1 MLASVS
7 QDKKLLIIP
16 AYSNAFG
23 GVMVSLSLLLRGVQ
37 SLNMTERLRVL
48 VRAGSLMERYCT
60 EAGLKNS
67 LEVLDLPSGGFFNQS
82 LNWVYQQPNH
92 WPLLL
97 DNSVWRSRLP
107 KLVRASYK
115 LRRSKRPVFH
125 FCHDLALSNNRL
137 GGLARK
143 FTFAC
148 LSPQVICNS
157 HFTADHVRQIMPNLK
172 GILYQPVDLN
182 RIHRS
187 MADNSLPPHNI
198 RYLVTSGAKFIL
210 TPSRINQPNIVNDK
224 NLRAIPPVLAAL
236 KDRGYD
242 YYSVIIGEDSSAGKT
257 RTQALRRQAQ
267 AWGVADRLLI
277 LPNTFE
283 IEAYYRYAD
292 IVVTL
297 APREPFGR
305 TVVEAIACGVPVVGS
320 NTGGINEILQ
330 NFAPDWVVDPHN
342 APQVAEKIIQVIAG
356 QDTQNILRQGQQW
369 VRHTCSPETY
379 ASRMMQLV
387 NLLPTTQSQFPP
399 RAHV

>member
-1 MLASVS
+1 
-7 QDKKLLIIP
+7 
-16 AYSNAFG
+16 
-23 GVMVSLSLLLRGVQ
+23 
-37 SLNMTERLRVL
+37 
-48 VRAGSLMERYCT
+48 
-60 EAGLKNS
+60 
-67 LEVLDLPSGGFFNQS
+67 
-82 LNWVYQQPNH
+82 
-92 WPLLL
+92 
-97 DNSVWRSRLP
+97 
-107 KLVRASYK
+107 
-115 LRRSKRPVFH
+115 
-125 FCHDLALSNNRL
+125 
-137 GGLARK
+137 
-143 FTFAC
+143 
-148 LSPQVICNS
+148 
-157 HFTADHVRQIMPNLK
+157 
-172 GILYQPVDLN
+172 
-182 RIHRS
+182 

>member
-1 MLASVS
+1 MFSPIC
-7 QDKKLLIIP
+7 QDKKLMIIP
-16 AYSNAFG
+16 AYSNSFG
-23 GVMVSLSLLLRGVQ
+23 GIMVSLSLLIRGVQ
-37 SLNMTERLRVL
+37 SLGMSDHLRVL
-48 VRAGSLMERYCT
+48 VRSGSLMETYCT
-60 EAGLKNS
+60 EAGLQDC
-67 LEVLDLPSGGFFNQS
+67 LIVLDLPSGGFFNQALS
-82 LNWVYQQPNH
+82 WVCRQPSH

-107 KLVRASYK
+107 KLIGASCQ
-115 LRRSKRPVFH
+115 LRKSKRPVFH
-125 FCHDLALSNNRL
+125 FCHDLALSKNRL

-143 FTFAC
+143 FAFAC

-157 HFTADHVRQIMPNLK
+157 HFTARHVRQIMPDLK

-182 RIHRS
+182 RIHRYMTTGS
-187 MADNSLPPHNI
+187 SPPDKI
-198 RYLVTSGAKFIL
+198 RHLVASGATLML

-224 NLRAIPPVLAAL
+224 NLRALPPVLAAL
-236 KDRGYD
+236 KDRGHD

-257 RTQALRRQAQ
+257 RTQTLLKQAQ

-283 IEAYYRYAD
+283 IEAYYKYAD

-320 NTGGINEILQ
+320 NTGGISEILH
-330 NFAPDWVVDPHN
+330 NFAPNWTVSPHDSH
-342 APQVAEKIIQVIAG
+342 QVAEKIIQITTG
-356 QDTQNILRQGQQW
+356 LDTHNVLKQGQVW
-369 VRHTCSPETY
+369 VQQTCSPKTY

-387 NLLPTTQSQFPP
+387 DVWPV
-399 RAHV
+399 AHPLS